1 MKIRLNKAHFPVN
14 GLGPGRRI
22 GLWFQGCSIRCKGCA
37 SLDTWGLRPETTV
50 DADKVV
56 EWCQAHLDEGANG
69 ITVSGGEPFDQPDGL
84 LYILEKLRG
93 GGDRE
98 KVKPFD
104 VLCFTGLHFSNVEKN
119 HPDILSLLDA
129 IVSEPFAQSSPTSK
143 YLCGSENQVLRILN
157 KKWQALY
164 HADGSEGPSTKHID
178 ISVLSESVYLS
189 GIPREGDLGKLLDA
203 MKARGVSLGKVSWR
217 E

>member
-22 GLWFQGCSIRCKGCA
+22 GLWFQGCSIRCKGCV

-50 DADKVV
+50 DANQVV
-56 EWCQAHLDEGANG
+56 AWCQAHLHEGANG
-69 ITVSGGEPFDQPDGL
+69 ITVSGGEPFDQPEGL
-84 LYILEKLRG
+84 LYILEQLRG
-93 GGDRE
+93 CADRE

-119 HPDILSLLDA
+119 HPGILSLLDA
-129 IVSEPFAQSSPTSK
+129 IVSEPFLQSSPTNK
-143 YLCGSENQVLRILN
+143 YLCGSENQVLRILSE
-157 KKWQALY
+157 KWRTRY
-164 HADGSEGPSTKHID
+164 HADRSENTLKKHID
-178 ISVLSESVYLS
+178 ISVFLNSVYLS
-189 GIPREGDLGKLLDA
+189 GIPREGDLAKLRNA
-203 MKARGVSLGKVSWR
+203 MKARGVSLGKASWR